1 MHRLAGC
8 IVEPG
13 VLYTSLRSW
22 YCPLRMHTLVGGWV
36 PLKNVSISGREQ
48 HRKEGREKP
57 RPTSCC
63 YQALHLRRGGRRTLF
78 RSNTRSR
85 GATGPP

>member
-1 MHRLAGC
+1 MHCGAWRSVHDELSWL
-8 IVEPG
+8 
-13 VLYTSLRSW
+13 VLSPSDA
-22 YCPLRMHTLVGGWV
+22 HVGRGWV

-63 YQALHLRRGGRRTLF
+63 YQALLLRRGGRRTLF
-78 RSNTRSR
+78 RSTTRSR